1 MYFGKSTGASAQHLA
16 KLVGWSMLGTC
27 ALTFTAGA
35 QTTTAPAS
43 AGFESYQK
51 PFAASSP
58 WNSRPISPVLDTYE
72 IPKSSYYPSIERGT
86 WSTGLF
92 LAKTTDTPM
101 TVVGRNGAAGPNN
114 PDTLTNAPVTLPR
127 WPANTLPAT
136 GADGHAD
143 IYDPVTGIIHSFW
156 QLKQN
161 ATTGKWEAALYAW
174 SPTKGTGWGDPA
186 HYYHGARATGVPAA
200 AGLIRTH
207 EIADGQ
213 PTYKH
218 ALAMSLTYNALSAAN
233 PYVFP
238 ATSSDG
244 DATKTNYG
252 KIPQGALMMLPA
264 SYDSSK
270 IGNPDLRKIVETL
283 KTYGAYVVDRN
294 TGTPF
299 AIYAETG
306 APLNLMP
313 NGWSNSV
320 AAELDRMRANLR
332 QVVSAQSW
340 VDGNGKAVTMAAPA
354 SINTLSMRGPWSRT
368 SGTTTPYFDQWAQ
381 ALVFPASPTA
391 TVVSNGNGSGM
402 TRVTWAKTKVGTT
415 QKFSVAATGGARLRV
430 MVYSGSTIKFTSGNL
445 GNGES
450 ARFVWPDGGWIV
462 LVATGGVN
470 TVSTVRA
477 ELAVAPDT
485 VTTTAVTTQK

>member
-1 MYFGKSTGASAQHLA
+1 MFFGKSTGSSGQHFV
-16 KLVGWSMLGTC
+16 KLVGWSMLSAS
-27 ALTFTAGA
+27 ALSFNAGA
-35 QTTTAPAS
+35 QTTTAPVAG
-43 AGFESYQK
+43 GFESYQK
-51 PFAASSP
+51 PFAANSP
-58 WNSRPISPVLDTYE
+58 WNSRPINPVLDTYE
-72 IPKSSYYPSIERGT
+72 IPKSSYYPAIERGT

-92 LAKTTDTPM
+92 LAKTTDKPV
-101 TVVGRNGAAGPNN
+101 TVTGRNGAPGPNN
-114 PDTLTNAPVTLPR
+114 PDTLMNGAVTLPR
-127 WPANTLPAT
+127 WPADTLPAT

-156 QLKQN
+156 QLKN
-161 ATTGKWEAALYAW
+161 VNGKWEAALYAW
-174 SPTKGTGWGDPA
+174 SPSKGSGWGDPA

-207 EIADGQ
+207 EVNDGQ
-213 PTYKH
+213 AIYNH
-218 ALAMSLTYNALSAAN
+218 ALAMSMTYNALSATN

-264 SYDSSK
+264 SYDTSK
-270 IGNPDLRKIVETL
+270 ITNPALLKIVNTL

-340 VDGNGKAVTMAAPA
+340 VDGNGKAANITTPA
-354 SINTLSMRGPWSRT
+354 SINALSMRGPWSRS
-368 SGTTTPYFDQWAQ
+368 SGTTTPNFDQWAQ
-381 ALVFPASPTA
+381 ALVFPASPTQ
-391 TVVSNGNGSGM
+391 TVVSNGNGSGL
-402 TRVTWAKTKVGTT
+402 TRVTWGRPKVGST
-415 QKFSVAATGGARLRV
+415 QKFSVIATGGAKLRLQ
-430 MVYSGSTIKFTSGNL
+430 VYQGGTVKFNSGAL

-450 ARFVWPDGGWIV
+450 ARFVWPDGGWLV
-462 LVATGGVN
+462 LTAASGIN
-470 TVSTVRA
+470 TVSSVRA
-477 ELAVAPDT
+477 DLAAVPAT
-485 VTTTAVTTQK
+485 TTTTTATTGTK